1 MRAKAFIIQNNEN
14 KSNIKALILLKKEYF
29 CNIFLDCTLVFH
41 LIFLKILQNDKEK
54 MSVTKLQ
61 RSRLHLHI
69 KNKKNIMGKF
79 AQS

>member
-14 KSNIKALILLKKEYF
+14 KSNIKALILLKKVYF

-54 MSVTKLQ
+54 
-61 RSRLHLHI
+61 
-69 KNKKNIMGKF
+69 
-79 AQS
+79 